1 VSAAPSSSAE
11 PAKSADAAALV
22 EHDKLVERLL
32 AEAEAACGPT
42 AWPRVEAL
50 ITSLVE
56 LYGEGLGRMLEHARA
71 AARSP
76 TDLDEQ
82 LAGDEVV
89 SSLLLLH
96 DLHPVALDRRLERAL
111 ERLHEEV
118 PHAAPLAVVG
128 VADGVVKLRAVDS
141 KATPPTSHVVAR
153 AIEREAPELAGV
165 QVDGAPPA
173 RADGLVPATSLLRGG
188 RS

>member
-1 VSAAPSSSAE
+1 MSAG
-11 PAKSADAAALV
+11 DAAALI
-22 EHDKLVERLL
+22 EHDKLVARLL
-32 AEAEAACGPT
+32 AEAEAACGPS

-56 LYGEGLGRMLEHARA
+56 LYGEGLGRILEHARTS
-71 AARSP
+71 ARSSEE
-76 TDLDEQ
+76 LDER

-96 DLHPVALDRRLERAL
+96 DLHPVALDRRIERAL

-128 VADGVVKLRAVDS
+128 VADGVVKLRATDS

-153 AIEREAPELAGV
+153 AIEREAPELAGI

-173 RADGLVPATSLLRGG
+173 RSDGLLPAASLLRGG
-188 RS
+188 GGRS